1 MSLIKEFKEFA
12 LRGNVV
18 DLAVGIVIGGAF
30 GKVVSSVVNDLVMP
44 PLGLIIGGANF
55 KDLKLVLKTAVSD
68 AKGKVLTEAV
78 SLNYGNFLQT
88 VFDFMIIAFAIF
100 MVVKMMNKL
109 QRKKAELPA
118 VPAVATKQEVLLE
131 EIRDLL
137 KQK

>member
-1 MSLIKEFKEFA
+1 MSLVKEFKEFA
-12 LRGNVV
+12 LRGSVV

-44 PLGLIIGGANF
+44 PLGLLIGGVNF
-55 KDLKLVLKTAVSD
+55 KDLKLLLKTAVVD
-68 AKGKVLTEAV
+68 AKGKVVTEAV
-78 SLNYGNFLQT
+78 SLNYGNFIQT

-100 MVVKMMNKL
+100 MVVKMMNKM

-118 VPAVATKQEVLLE
+118 VPAIATKQEVLLE